1 MNPQSKNKSEV
12 SFVSGFSEILSSSI
26 EYSSVKNAVK
36 TSALPMGVIGLSQVH
51 KAHYISSLSEDMGE
65 KCLVICPDEASAVK
79 LAEDLNM
86 FSAGAYH
93 YPARDFNFRQTDS
106 KSLDFEQKRLGVLCR
121 ILDGDYNYI
130 VCSIEAA
137 IQLTIPPHEL
147 KKHILKLT
155 TETEIT
161 THSIIKLLISA
172 GYVRTEQ
179 VDGVGQF
186 SLRGGILDIFAPG
199 HSSPCR
205 VEFWGDS
212 VDSISLF
219 DLETQRRTEVLSEI
233 NITPATEILFDSP
246 EIMKEKLEEFL
257 PTVKGKGSVKVKAA
271 INEDIERLS
280 HFMHIASPDRYLSLA
295 YDGVASIFEYM
306 EGKLTFVCESGNVK
320 QRFNASSQLLLED
333 VRAAFEDGFLT
344 KGLDTYAL
352 TWNEVLSEYSVG
364 RTVFVD
370 NLARGSFDVPVKNLV
385 SVTAQQTSR
394 WDGTLS
400 YLLEDLEPAQRL
412 GYTVVV
418 MAGTEK
424 SAKELAFDLETEG
437 LKARFFPV
445 IPAEFPKKTVSVIGG
460 SVSGGIE
467 YADRKS
473 VV

>member
-1 MNPQSKNKSEV
+1 M
-12 SFVSGFSEILSSSI
+12 SGFSAVLSKSI
-26 EYSSVKNAVK
+26 EYSTIKNAVL
-36 TSALPMGVIGLSQVH
+36 SGGLPMGVIGLSQVH
-51 KAHYISSLSEDMGE
+51 KAHYISSLTEDMGE

-79 LAEDLNM
+79 LTEDLNV
-86 FSAGAYH
+86 FSEGAYH

-137 IQLTIPPHEL
+137 VQLTIPPEEL

-219 DLETQRRTEVLSEI
+219 DLETQRRTEILSEI

-280 HFMHIASPDRYLSLA
+280 HFMHISAPDRYLSLA
-295 YDGVASIFEYM
+295 YDGIASIFEYM
-306 EGKLTFVCESGNVK
+306 EGKLLFVTESSNIKQKFNV
-320 QRFNASSQLLLED
+320 SSQLLLRMYGQALKTD
-333 VRAAFEDGFLT
+333 SLPRAL
-344 KGLDTYAL
+344 
-352 TWNEVLSEYSVG
+352 
-364 RTVFVD
+364 
-370 NLARGSFDVPVKNLV
+370 
-385 SVTAQQTSR
+385 
-394 WDGTLS
+394 
-400 YLLEDLEPAQRL
+400 
-412 GYTVVV
+412 
-418 MAGTEK
+418 
-424 SAKELAFDLETEG
+424 
-437 LKARFFPV
+437 
-445 IPAEFPKKTVSVIGG
+445 IPML
-460 SVSGGIE
+460 
-467 YADRKS
+467 
-473 VV
+473 